1 MNTISRS
8 VQSVSPAPGRSKSPG
23 RLRQSGRDVFKSMLD
38 SAMKQN
44 AKAPE
49 FASAQSG
56 NAPANDRP
64 VAENKREPQSNAKQD
79 APDAANSMAGQA
91 AAAAQPQQAPS
102 ADTNAEPL
110 ESSAGTQAPMT
121 AAHAEPYALY
131 QNAQNAA
138 AAETQVPAGAAA
150 AQPDAMPQATPLPA
164 ESAPLQGQAASQPAA
179 NGNARDAITMTF
191 EGNGPGALAGETVE
205 LHTDNVPNLRK
216 IETMQQE
223 AVGDAIKSAM
233 DNLNGS
239 AKTQKPT
246 QAGAETASAATE
258 AAAKESQARQGRP
271 AQVVREVPEQFQA
284 KVPQTVSEKENRPAV
299 MRVLE
304 KTVQLKV
311 LAEEPEKVLVPAATD
326 LKQVVQP
333 QISAVGKAGSTESN
347 QPLPMEQ
354 VKQQIIESCEKG
366 RMEFRMQ
373 LYPQELGKLD
383 IKMVL
388 ESGRMTIEIVT
399 STARAAD
406 LLTRN
411 AESLAST
418 LRMSGMDL
426 QNVQIVHQADNR
438 NEHME
443 QALDMGGGYQPEP
456 GGGQAQDARE
466 EGGVNGTAQTNAG
479 EAQQEELPPQ
489 EAAEPA
495 SLLDYAV

>member
-8 VQSVSPAPGRSKSPG
+8 MQSVSPAPGRSKSPG
-23 RLRQSGRDVFKSMLD
+23 RSRQSDRDVFKSLLD

-102 ADTNAEPL
+102 ADANAEPV
-110 ESSAGTQAPMT
+110 EGSAGTQAPM
-121 AAHAEPYALY
+121 AVAHAEPYALY
-131 QNAQNAA
+131 QNAA
-138 AAETQVPAGAAA
+138 AAEMQVPAGTAA

-164 ESAPLQGQAASQPAA
+164 ESAPLQGQTASQPAA

-205 LHTDNVPNLRK
+205 LHTGNVPNLRK

-284 KVPQTVSEKENRPAV
+284 KVPQTVSEKENRPPV

-304 KTVQLKV
+304 KAVQPKA

-326 LKQVVQP
+326 LKQAAQP

-354 VKQQIIESCEKG
+354 VKQQIIESYEKG